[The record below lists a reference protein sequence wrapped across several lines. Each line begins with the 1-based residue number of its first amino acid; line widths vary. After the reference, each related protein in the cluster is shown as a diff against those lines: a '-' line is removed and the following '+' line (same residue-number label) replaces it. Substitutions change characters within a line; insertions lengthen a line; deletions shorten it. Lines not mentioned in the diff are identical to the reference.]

1 MPTPSFLPDEE
12 VSPGDRR
19 RRPSWW
25 RRALAALLRSLGR
38 TSRPGQYRDLAPRRF
53 GGAGRGGDEI

>member
-1 MPTPSFLPDEE
+1 MPTPSFIDDDEI
-12 VSPGDRR
+12 SPGDRR

-38 TSRPGQYRDLAPRRF
+38 TPQPGQYRDLRPRRL